1 MAREVKV
8 AVVGDARQLQKELQ
22 KAEKAVAGFGKNA
35 KDSSEQLKN
44 VFIGSAVAFG
54 AKQIIDS
61 AAQLEAAV
69 GGTAAVFGTA
79 SVEIDKFSKSAA
91 ETSGLSEKA
100 ARDITSKLGSSL
112 QGAGMDAEAAAKQA
126 IFLTQ
131 TGADLAATLGGST
144 EEAVSALGGALRGEY
159 DPLERFGIALTAN
172 QVNAKAVAMGL
183 ADSESSVDAYGKQ
196 QATLALLTERSAF
209 AQNMFAKESG
219 TAEGAAKI
227 AGAQLQDTSA
237 DIGKSFLPIYT
248 KAAEVVGFLAKSF
261 GALPDSVQTGVLVL
275 GGAAI
280 VGPKIVEGMKT
291 ATDAIKSVPD
301 ALNKMVDKLTSSKG
315 MLEGFGTTAEMTGG
329 KSSAAAGAGGIGA
342 LGPAMLGVGAAVGI
356 AAYFWM
362 DYTKKQEAAKKRAA
376 EMKDTLDETTGAMTA
391 QTEALLLKD
400 IQDKNQLDNLNKS
413 GKSFYDYTA
422 AIRDTAS
429 STKTLNDLQH
439 GGSTTQDALK
449 NDQYRRN
456 RIDDLRREGGAR
468 NELAAALLEQN
479 QLDEGMIDTILEQSD
494 AYKKSLEIIKQAAI
508 ASALK
513 AGADTE
519 QANAAG
525 EAAVKNAQNAASIK
539 EQYENTL
546 ALLDSNIGFQQSQVA
561 SQKAIEEYNKTLE
574 DGSLSTLDRKEKDLA
589 LMSQFRNTA
598 AAAVKASEDQAKLEG
613 KTLSAGEAAL
623 IQRDKLK
630 ELSAQVDPNSPVQY
644 GLGLMI
650 GQLQTII
657 DQGPITVEI
666 RLERYAAIAAI
677 EDVNERIRQMKAFAY
692 GPLTR
697 DYSSLDGER
706 AAGGPVR
713 AGGAYLVGERGPE
726 LFIPTGYGKIIDNM
740 ATMAT
745 LTGGTAV
752 AGGGGMNVT
761 INLPPG
767 VNGDDVV
774 DAIRRYERRN
784 GPIFQSA

>member
-22 KAEKAVAGFGKNA
+22 KAERAVAGFGKNA

-79 SVEIDKFSKSAA
+79 SVEIDKFSKAAA
-91 ETSGLSEKA
+91 ETAGLSEKA
-100 ARDITSKLGSSL
+100 ARDLTSKLGSSL

-126 IFLTQ
+126 VFLTQ

-172 QVNAKAVAMGL
+172 QVNAQAVAMGL
-183 ADSESSVDAYGKQ
+183 ADSESSVSAYAKQ
-196 QATLALLTERSAF
+196 QATLALLTEKSAF
-209 AQNMFAKESG
+209 AQNMFAKEAG

-227 AGAQLQDTSA
+227 AAAQLQDTSA

-248 KAAEVVGFLAKSF
+248 KAAEVIGALAKAF

-280 VGPKIVEGMKT
+280 VGTKIFDGMKS
-291 ATDAIKSVPD
+291 ATNAIKSVPD

-315 MLEGFGTTAEMTGG
+315 MLEGFGTTAEMTAG
-329 KSSAAAGAGGIGA
+329 KSKGAAGLGGIGA
-342 LGPAMLGVGAAVGI
+342 LGPAMLGVGTAVGI
-356 AAYFWM
+356 AALFWQ
-362 DYTKKQEAAKKRAA
+362 DYNQKQQDAKNRAK
-376 EMKDTLDETTGAMTA
+376 EFLDTLDESNGALTS
-391 QTEALLLKD
+391 QTDSLIRNTLESR
-400 IQDKNQLDNLNKS
+400 NQIDNLNNAGIAFDDYRDAIADTTRISEAFNEVDTFNRRMKS
-413 GKSFYDYTA
+413 ESGRKG
-422 AIRDTAS
+422 II
-429 STKTLNDLQH
+429 K
-439 GGSTTQDALK
+439 
-449 NDQYRRN
+449 
-456 RIDDLRREGGAR
+456 DLREEGGAR
-468 NELAAALLEQN
+468 NELVATLMEQG
-479 QLDEGMIDTILEQSD
+479 QMDAGLIDTIAQQSA
-494 AYKKSLEIIKQAAI
+494 AYKASLDVIYERARAA
-508 ASALK
+508 AEL

-519 QANAAG
+519 QAAAAGAAARANAENAA
-525 EAAVKNAQNAASIK
+525 KIK
-539 EQYENTL
+539 ETYDNTL
-546 ALLDSNIGFQQSQVA
+546 ALLNSDIAAQQA
-561 SQKAIEEYNKTLE
+561 RIAAQKAIEEYNKSLS
-574 DGSLSTLDRKEKDLA
+574 DGSLSARDREEKELA
-589 LMSQFRNTA
+589 LQSQFLNTA
-598 AAAVKASEDQAKLEG
+598 AATAKAAEDQAALEG
-613 KTLSAGEAAL
+613 KTLSAKDAAI
-623 IQRDKLK
+623 IQRDKLI
-630 ELSAQVDPNSPVQY
+630 ELSGQLAPGSPVQV
-644 GLGLMI
+644 GLQAMI
-650 GQLQTII
+650 DKLQGVI
-657 DQGPITVEI
+657 DRRVLDVKI
-666 RLERYAAIAAI
+666 RLDKYEAIKAI
-677 EDVNERIRQMKAFAY
+677 DDVNFRIDMMKRFAY
-692 GPLTR
+692 SPGSR
-697 DYSSLDGER
+697 DYSSLGEVPGR
-706 AAGGPVR
+706 AVGGPVN
-713 AGGAYLVGERGPE
+713 ANSPYIVGERGPE
-726 LFIPTGYGKIIDNM
+726 LFVPSGYGKIIDNM

-752 AGGGGMNVT
+752 AGGGVNVT

>member
-22 KAEKAVAGFGKNA
+22 KAERAVAGFGKNA

-172 QVNAKAVAMGL
+172 QVNAEAVAMGL
-183 ADSESSVDAYGKQ
+183 ADSESSVSAYAKQ

-209 AQNMFAKESG
+209 AQNMFAKEAG

-227 AGAQLQDTSA
+227 AGARLQDTSA

-248 KAAEVVGFLAKSF
+248 KVAEIVGQVAEAFA
-261 GALPDSVQTGVLVL
+261 ALPGPVQTGVI
-275 GGAAI
+275 GIGAAAVIGPTI
-280 VGPKIVEGMKT
+280 VDGV
-291 ATDAIKSVPD
+291 KSGID
-301 ALNKMVDKLTSSKG
+301 ALKSIPGTIDKVVDKLTSSKG
-315 MLEGFGTTAEMTGG
+315 MFDGFATTTEIAGTKAN
-329 KSSAAAGAGGIGA
+329 AAAGAGGIGA
-342 LGPAMLGVGAAVGI
+342 LTPALAGVGI
-356 AAYFWM
+356 ALAAGAYLWKNYQ
-362 DYTKKQEAAKKRAA
+362 DQQAAAKQRADDFL
-376 EMKDTLDETTGAMTA
+376 KTLDTETGAFTDD
-391 QTEALLLKD
+391 TTALLRNN
-400 IQDKNQLDNLNKS
+400 IERRNQLDNLNNAGIAFSDFEAAVKDTNS
-413 GKSFYDYTA
+413 TVNQNINLNSIAAANHGVSAEIRERDAA
-422 AIRDTAS
+422 AIR
-429 STKTLNDLQH
+429 KQ
-439 GGSTTQDALK
+439 
-449 NDQYRRN
+449 
-456 RIDDLRREGGAR
+456 GGAKA
-468 NELAAALLEQN
+468 ELIARLVEEG
-479 QLDEGMIDTILEQSD
+479 QLDEGLLTTIQEGTD
-494 AYKKSLEIIKQAAI
+494 AYKANIVQIGLAAE
-508 ASALK
+508 AKVLLATN
-513 AGADTE
+513 DRE
-519 QANAAG
+519 QAKAAR
-525 EAAVKNAQNAASIK
+525 EAAEQNAANAEALK
-539 EQYENTL
+539 ETYDNTL
-546 ALLDSNIGFQQSQVA
+546 ALINSNIGFQQAQVA
-561 SQKAIEEYNKTLE
+561 SQKAIEEYNKSLG
-574 DGSLSTLDRKEKDLA
+574 DGSLSALERKEKDLA
-589 LMSQFRNTA
+589 LMAQFENTA
-598 AAAVKASEDQAKLEG
+598 AAAVKAAEDQAKLEG
-613 KTLSAGEAAL
+613 KTLSAGDAAK
-623 IQRDKLK
+623 IQVDKLK
-630 ELSAQVDPNSPVQY
+630 ELAGEVAPGSPVQY
-644 GLGLMI
+644 GLLLMI
-650 GQLQTII
+650 SQLQGVI
-657 DQGPITVEI
+657 DRSAINIAISASGLTETQIAI
-666 RLERYAAIAAI
+666 RDFLGIDTLSNVRGLGFRLVPNAVSTTA
-677 EDVNERIRQMKAFAY
+677 
-692 GPLTR
+692 
-697 DYSSLDGER
+697 R
-706 AAGGPVR
+706 AVGGPVN
-713 AGGAYLVGERGPE
+713 ANSPYLVGERGPE
-726 LFIPTGYGKIIDNM
+726 LFVPTGYGKIIDNM

-745 LTGGTAV
+745 LTGGTGV